1 MEQDKNSDN
10 TFKAACRIH
19 SGANGGATIYL
30 KSEIAEPITKV
41 FPIKKDLLVEFDGE
55 KITISKL

>member
-1 MEQDKNSDN
+1 MEQDKNSDYVL
-10 TFKAACRIH
+10 KAACRMH
-19 SGANGGATIYL
+19 AGANGGATIYL
-30 KSEIAEPITKV
+30 KSEIAEPILKV